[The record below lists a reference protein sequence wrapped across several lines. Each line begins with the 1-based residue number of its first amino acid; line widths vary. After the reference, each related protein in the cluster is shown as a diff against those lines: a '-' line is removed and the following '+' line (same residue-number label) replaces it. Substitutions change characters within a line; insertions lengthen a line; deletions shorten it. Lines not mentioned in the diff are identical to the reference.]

1 MQMPENVRALLLRL
15 QESGY
20 EAYAVGG
27 CVRDSLMGTEPAD
40 WDICTSALPEETK
53 ACFDGFR
60 VIETGLKHGTVTVLY
75 GGEPFEIT
83 TFRHDGDYVNHRA
96 PEQVSFV
103 RSLREDLKRR
113 DFTINAMAAGLD
125 GGIRDPFGGQ
135 ADLENGLIRC
145 VGDADRRFQEDALR
159 ILRAMRFAS
168 RLGFQVEEETEA
180 AMERNRKLLLEIS
193 GERIYKELSGILMG
207 QNAPQVLERYREIL
221 RVVLPEIGPAMGF
234 LQHNPYH
241 DKDVWGHTL
250 EAIGKSEPDKLV
262 RWTLLLHD
270 LGKPDTFT
278 LDSRG
283 IGHFYGHPRRSEEL
297 ARQIFARLHVDKDTA
312 EAVCTM
318 VRHHEGSAPIDK
330 KNVRRW
336 IGKLGPELLEKLL
349 EVKRADALAHVE
361 TDGSR
366 ARYQDILAFTAL
378 TEQVI
383 GEEPCFTVRDLAIN
397 GRDVL
402 AQGVP
407 SGPAVGAALEQLLL
421 EVQEDQIPNAREALL
436 LRLHEI
442 LRKGYNHAD

>member
-207 QNAPQVLERYREIL
+207 QNAPQVLERYREIVRVDRPGHRL
-221 RVVLPEIGPAMGF
+221 RAAQSL
-234 LQHNPYH
+234 
-241 DKDVWGHTL
+241 
-250 EAIGKSEPDKLV
+250 
-262 RWTLLLHD
+262 
-270 LGKPDTFT
+270 
-278 LDSRG
+278 SRQG
-283 IGHFYGHPRRSEEL
+283 R
-297 ARQIFARLHVDKDTA
+297 
-312 EAVCTM
+312 
-318 VRHHEGSAPIDK
+318 
-330 KNVRRW
+330 
-336 IGKLGPELLEKLL
+336 LGPYGGRCGKIHPGSGDPL
-349 EVKRADALAHVE
+349 DA
-361 TDGSR
+361 
-366 ARYQDILAFTAL
+366 
-378 TEQVI
+378 
-383 GEEPCFTVRDLAIN
+383 
-397 GRDVL
+397 
-402 AQGVP
+402 
-407 SGPAVGAALEQLLL
+407 AA
-421 EVQEDQIPNAREALL
+421 A
-436 LRLHEI
+436 
-442 LRKGYNHAD
+442 

>member
-221 RVVLPEIGPAMGF
+221 RVVLPEIGPAIGF
-234 LQHNPYH
+234 EQHSPYH
-241 DKDVWGHTL
+241 DKDVWGHTADAVGKPIPDL
-250 EAIGKSEPDKLV
+250 EI

-270 LGKPDTFT
+270 LGKPETFT
-278 LDSRG
+278 MDSHG
-283 IGHFYGHPRRSEEL
+283 VGHFYGHPQRSEEL
-297 ARQIFARLHVDKDTA
+297 AGQIMNRLHVDKATA
-312 EAVCTM
+312 RNVCTM
-318 VRHHEGSAPIDK
+318 VGKHEGSAPVDK
-330 KNVRRW
+330 KHVRRW
-336 IGKLGPELLEKLL
+336 LGKLGPDLLLKLL
-349 EVKRADALAHVE
+349 EVKRADALAHVD
-361 TDGSR
+361 TPGSR
-366 ARYQDILAFTAL
+366 ARYRDILVFTDL
-378 TEQVI
+378 TRQVI
-383 GEEPCFTVRDLAIN
+383 REENCFRVKDLAVN
-397 GRDVL
+397 GRDL
-402 AQGVP
+402 MARGVP
-407 SGPAVGAALEQLLL
+407 AGPEVGRWLERLLQAVQDEQCA
-421 EVQEDQIPNAREALL
+421 NRREALL
-436 LRLHEI
+436 DWFETM
-442 LRKGYNHAD
+442 RKGTLNAD